1 MAKYHPFFQHLAL
14 PCVSAALHVY
24 FGFTVVGRENIPAG
38 GCVICP
44 NHSDVIDPPLV
55 SAAMGNPNCIR
66 LMAKKELFSGRFFGN
81 LITWLGAFPVDRDRA
96 DITAIKTALQAVKDG
111 RKLIIFPQGTRG
123 AGEGEAKEGAAMLAV
138 RTRAPIVPVYVTEH
152 KKFRTHA
159 KVIFG
164 KPFLPDPKTRD
175 YAAVSEDIL
184 RRIYALR
191 GEEG

>member
-1 MAKYHPFFQHLAL
+1 MAKFHPVFQHIAL
-14 PCVSAALHVY
+14 PCVSAALHGY
-24 FGFTVVGRENIPAG
+24 FGFKVIGRENIPAG

-55 SAAMGNPNCIR
+55 SAAMGNSHRIR
-66 LMAKKELFSGRFFGN
+66 LMAKKELFSSRSFGN

-111 RKLIIFPQGTRG
+111 CKLIIFPQGTRD
-123 AGEGEAKEGAAMLAV
+123 AAEGETKEGAAMLAL

-159 KVIFG
+159 KVVFG
-164 KPFLPDPKTRD
+164 EPFQPDPKTRD

-191 GEEG
+191 EVDG